1 MKDYQERMTEKY
13 GDAEASYN
21 KCKPRYLRKEHLQID
36 ENNTIRLKEN
46 IAINY
51 WAMTKPVIKEV
62 EVDGEIY
69 TKVIKERESKEYF
82 RYYEQNERD
91 YYEYDFKLLD
101 LKYKFLHDRWGH
113 IGHHSPCLYLHPT
126 SENDYVNYIYHLS
139 EWGFLDD
146 RIKSIYF
153 GKEKLNY
160 RYFDSLKEDINKE
173 QTKDI
178 YIKIILESYGWNNEI
193 VYEISLDT
201 FFQFDYRKIKKY
213 AYDYIE
219 FFNNMGL
226 FLKFTN
232 YEERILWHE
241 KKLQDA
247 KEAEIA
253 KELIKANEHLFVEE
267 MNKIEY
273 VKPESKCYILKDK
286 NTGLYKIG
294 KSLNP
299 EFRERT
305 LQSEKPTI
313 KSVKIFKQDH
323 EDELHKRYAK
333 QRVRGEW
340 FKLSKIQL
348 QYICNTY
355 E

>member
-13 GDAEASYN
+13 GDAEASYH
-21 KCKPRYLRKEHLQID
+21 KCKPRYLGKEHLQID

-51 WAMTKPVIKEV
+51 WDMTEPVIKEV

-69 TKVIKERESKEYF
+69 TKVIKEAESKEF
-82 RYYEQNERD
+82 FMYYRQDERF
-91 YYEYDFKLLD
+91 YYEYDFELLD
-101 LKYKFLHDRWGH
+101 LKYRFLDYKCMR
-113 IGHHSPCLYLHPT
+113 IGHRSPCLYLYPE
-126 SENDYVNYIYHLS
+126 SQNDYVNYIYHLF
-139 EWGFLDD
+139 EWGFLDKI
-146 RIKSIYF
+146 IKSIYF
-153 GKEKLNY
+153 GKDKLNY
-160 RYFDSLKEDINKE
+160 AYFDYLKEKINEKDTIEINIDIRLYN
-173 QTKDI
+173 
-178 YIKIILESYGWNNEI
+178 YGWNNF
-193 VYEISLDT
+193 VYYRISLDT
-201 FFQFDYRKIKKY
+201 LFQMDYEKIEKY
-213 AYDYIE
+213 AYEYIE

-232 YEERILWHE
+232 YGQRILWHE
-241 KKLQDA
+241 IKLQDA
-247 KEAEIA
+247 KEAERAI
-253 KELIKANEHLFVEE
+253 ELMRANEELFVKE

-273 VKPESKCYILKDK
+273 VKPQSKCYILKDK